1 MTCWAYYPDFGESG
15 RVPEEFYRHS
25 VDVAEYMF
33 NDLGHVTASVIR
45 KVAKQLG
52 VSEDLVHDAVFL
64 TGLLH
69 DLGKTCVCYQ
79 EKPWRGFSGHW
90 LLSASAMF
98 NIITNPKYPAF
109 DKDKPITLTSLFVL
123 SILLHHYA
131 QTDLLG
137 RIDSISVSKF
147 QVYNDCAETLRS
159 LVDYGLGRVKSP
171 IGRNILND
179 LLVDLSDNAL
189 SIYPMPEWVRG
200 FLTSNLFEPSR
211 LASIVIAGLLNEADG
226 TVASR
231 NRRW

>member
-1 MTCWAYYPDFGESG
+1 MTCWAYYPDFGEPG
-15 RVPEEFYRHS
+15 RVPEEFYKHS
-25 VDVAEYMF
+25 VDVVEYMF
-33 NDLGHVTASVIR
+33 NDLGHVTTPVIR

-52 VSEDLVHDAVFL
+52 VSEDLAYDAVFL

-79 EKPWRGFSGHW
+79 EKPWRGFSNHW

-98 NIITNPKYPAF
+98 NIITNPKYSIL

-123 SILLHHYA
+123 PVLLHHYA

-137 RIDSISVSKF
+137 RIDGIEVSKF
-147 QVYNDCAETLRS
+147 QVYNDCVEKLRS
-159 LVDYGLGRVKSP
+159 LVDYGLGRAKSP
-171 IGRNILND
+171 IGRDILND

-189 SIYPMPEWVRG
+189 TIYPIPEWIKE